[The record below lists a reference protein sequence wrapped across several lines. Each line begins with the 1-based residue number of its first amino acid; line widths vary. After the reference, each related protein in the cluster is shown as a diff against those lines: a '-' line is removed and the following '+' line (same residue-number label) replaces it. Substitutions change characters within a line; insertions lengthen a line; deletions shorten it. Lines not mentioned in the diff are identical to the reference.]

1 MLQYRGAL
9 QLYIPVRVGVGVE
22 LWAWTTLQP
31 TILTPYKQ
39 KLPAAMAK
47 QAMQHQKLLGKE
59 TKEGAVRKSLTI
71 FCLPVKMLANVQN
84 PCLPCSIHSKW
95 TGGSIVDLSR
105 AVQRE
110 KPEILY
116 KTH

>member
-1 MLQYRGAL
+1 MKSPL
-9 QLYIPVRVGVGVE
+9 E
-22 LWAWTTLQP
+22 
-31 TILTPYKQ
+31 K
-39 KLPAAMAK
+39 K
-47 QAMQHQKLLGKE
+47 

-71 FCLPVKMLANVQN
+71 FCLPVKRLAKVQN

-95 TGGSIVDLSR
+95 TGGSVVDLSC
-105 AVQRE
+105 AVQKE